1 MTPPLG
7 ATTSDGSTTFA
18 VGSSVAERI
27 ELCLFGVDGSADER
41 VAMEPDDEGCWTATV
56 AGVGHGH
63 RYGFRVHGPG
73 DPAAGH
79 ACDPA
84 KLLVDP
90 AARLLTGDV
99 SWTPEL
105 TAPGVDSAPFV
116 PRSVVVAPPSDGE
129 QGGRP
134 GTPWD
139 RTIVYEAHVGQLTA
153 RHPLVPEADRGR
165 YGGLAAPPV
174 IDHLLNLG
182 VTAVELLPVQH
193 FVSERELVTSGRRNV
208 WGYNPLAWG
217 APHAA
222 YSSAGGDPVV
232 ELRRAVSALHAAGIE
247 VWLDVVYNHTCE
259 GGLGTGPILSLRGF
273 DNAAAYRLLDG
284 PDGKVDDDLTGC
296 GHAVDTRSPWI
307 RRLIR
312 ETLVRWVTEIG
323 VDGFRFDLA
332 ATIIRGDDGPTP
344 DHALLTELAEEPALR
359 EVKLVAEP
367 WDLGPGGYVVG
378 GFPAP
383 WREWNDRFRDDV
395 RDLWRGQGTWDAAAR
410 RLTGSRDLFHVDGR
424 DATAGV
430 NVVTTH
436 DGFTAADLVTYDAP
450 IEGHGQRSWNGG
462 LEGPTDDPRVLAER
476 RRRQRCLVGTTVLSQ
491 GVPLL
496 LGGDEM
502 GRSQGG
508 SANGYTIEPE
518 SSGLPW
524 PEADWD
530 LVAWTSHLVSFR
542 DAHPVLRRTSW
553 VEPGSPRLR
562 WLGADGDELTPE
574 AWADDRRT
582 AIQVELVPSEEERA
596 ASGPEGAQR
605 VLLIL
610 RVPGPA
616 EQNDE
621 VRLPEGRWEVAVDA
635 SWSRPPRPGDRLI
648 VSDRIEVAPTSLLGL
663 VSLAPAAPGE

>member
-1 MTPPLG
+1 MTHSLG
-7 ATTSDGSTTFA
+7 ATISDGSTTF
-18 VGSSVAERI
+18 VVESSVADRI
-27 ELCLFGVDGSADER
+27 ELCLFGVDGSGDDR
-41 VAMEPDDEGCWTATV
+41 LDMEADDEGRWTATV
-56 AGVGHGH
+56 TGVGHGH

-90 AARLLTGDV
+90 AARLLTGDLQ
-99 SWTPEL
+99 WTPEL

-116 PRSVVVAPPSDGE
+116 PRSVVVAPPSSDSR
-129 QGGRP
+129 RP

-139 RTIVYEAHVGQLTA
+139 RTVVYEAHVGQLTA

-165 YGGLAAPPV
+165 YRGLAAPPV
-174 IDHLLNLG
+174 IDHLLRLG

-193 FVSERELVTSGRRNV
+193 FVSERDLVTSGRRNV
-208 WGYNPLAWG
+208 WGYNPLGWG

-222 YSSAGGDPVV
+222 YASAGGDPVI
-232 ELRRAVSALHAAGIE
+232 ELREAVAGLHAAGIE

-259 GGLGTGPILSLRGF
+259 GGLGSGPILSLRGF

-284 PDGKVDDDLTGC
+284 SHGKVDDDLTGC
-296 GHAVDTRSPWI
+296 GHAVDTRSAWI

-312 ETLVRWVTEIG
+312 ESLVRWVTEIG

-332 ATIIRGDDGPTP
+332 ATLIRGDDGPTAA
-344 DHALLTELAEEPALR
+344 HELLTELADEPAL
-359 EVKLVAEP
+359 EDIKLVAEP
-367 WDLGPGGYVVG
+367 WDLGPGGYAVG

-395 RDLWRGQGTWDAAAR
+395 RDLWRGHSSWDAAAR

-436 DGFTAADLVTYDAP
+436 DGFTVADLVSFDEP
-450 IEGHGQRSWNGG
+450 VEGHGQRSWNGG
-462 LEGPTDDPRVLAER
+462 LEGPTDDPDVVSER
-476 RRRQRCLVGTTVLSQ
+476 SRRKRCLVATAVLSQ

-502 GRSQGG
+502 GRTQAGN
-508 SANGYTIEPE
+508 ANGYTIEPK

-524 PEADWD
+524 PDADWD
-530 LVAWTSHLVSFR
+530 LVAWTAHVIRFR
-542 DAHPVLRRTSW
+542 DAHPVLRRARW

-562 WLGADGDELTPE
+562 WLGSDGEELSPQ
-574 AWADDRRT
+574 AWADDTRT
-582 AIQVELVPSEEERA
+582 TIQVELVPSEEERA
-596 ASGPEGAQR
+596 ARGPDGAQS
-605 VLLIL
+605 VLLVL
-610 RVPGPA
+610 RVPGLGDT
-616 EQNDE
+616 ED

-635 SWSRPPRPGDRLI
+635 SWTRPPRPGDRLV
-648 VSDRIEVAPTSLLGL
+648 VSDRIEVGGTSLLGL
-663 VSLAPAAPGE
+663 VSLRPVPGTD

>member
-1 MTPPLG
+1 MTQPLG
-7 ATTSDGSTTFA
+7 ATTSDGSTTFVVA
-18 VGSSVAERI
+18 SSVAERI
-27 ELCLFGVDGSADER
+27 ELCLFGVDGTGDDR
-41 VAMEPDDEGCWTATV
+41 LDMELGSDGCWSSTV

-73 DPAAGH
+73 EPAAGH

-90 AARLLTGDV
+90 AARLLTGELQ
-99 SWTPEL
+99 WTQEL

-116 PRSVVVAPPSDGE
+116 PRSVVVSPPDNG
-129 QGGRP
+129 QAVPLGGS
-134 GTPWD
+134 WD
-139 RTIVYEAHVGQLTA
+139 RTVIYEAHVGQLTA

-165 YGGLAAPPV
+165 YRGLAAPPV

-182 VTAVELLPVQH
+182 VTVVELLPVQH
-193 FVSERELVTSGRRNV
+193 FVSERELVAAGRRNV
-208 WGYNPLAWG
+208 WGYNPLGWG

-222 YSSAGGDPVV
+222 YASAGGDPVA
-232 ELRRAVSALHAAGIE
+232 ELREAVAALRSAGIE

-273 DNAAAYRLLDG
+273 DNAAAYRLIDG

-312 ETLVRWVTEIG
+312 ETLVRWVTEFGI
-323 VDGFRFDLA
+323 DGFRFDLA
-332 ATIIRGDDGPTP
+332 ATLIRGGDGPTAE
-344 DHALLTELAEEPALR
+344 HELLAELAAEPALQH
-359 EVKLVAEP
+359 VKFVAEP
-367 WDLGPGGYVVG
+367 WDLGPGGYAVG
-378 GFPAP
+378 RFPAP

-395 RDLWRGQGTWDAAAR
+395 RDLWRGRSNWDTAAR

-424 DATAGV
+424 DATASI

-436 DGFTAADLVTYDAP
+436 DGFTAADLVSYDEP

-462 LEGPTDDPRVLAER
+462 LEGPTDDPTVVAER
-476 RRRQRCLVGTTVLSQ
+476 RRRQRCLIGTTVLSQ

-502 GRSQGG
+502 GRSQLG
-508 SANGYTIEPE
+508 SANGYAIETD

-530 LVAWTSHLVSFR
+530 LVAWTSHLVRFR
-542 DAHPVLRRTSW
+542 DAHPVLRRTRW

-562 WLGADGDELTPE
+562 WWGADGLELSPE
-574 AWADDRRT
+574 AWADEGRT
-582 AIQVELVPSEEERA
+582 TLLVELVPSKDEEA

-605 VLLIL
+605 VLLVL

-616 EQNDE
+616 DDIE
-621 VRLPEGRWEVAVDA
+621 VVRVPEGRWELALDA
-635 SWSRPPRPGDRLI
+635 SWDRPPRPGDRLI
-648 VSDRIEVAPTSLLGL
+648 VSDRVEVGPTSLLGL
-663 VSLAPAAPGE
+663 VSLSTAPVQ